1 MTALGDRLASGG
13 MWATTLALNG
23 FVALYGGA
31 WLGQLLTGQPYGGA
45 FLGLCNLL
53 AAVIIRAK
61 EKPSLSRRVHA
72 LVRDASPYSSVLVL
86 LVVFSLAEA
95 AAFFIFTTA
104 ARWLL

>member
-1 MTALGDRLASGG
+1 MTALMDRLASGS
-13 MWATTLALNG
+13 MWVSLLAVNG

-31 WLGQLLTGQPYGGA
+31 WLGQLLTGQPSIGA
-45 FLGLCNLL
+45 ALGLCNLL

-72 LVRDASPYSSVLVL
+72 LVRDASPYSSILVL
-86 LVVFSLAEA
+86 LVVFSLTEA
-95 AAFFIFTTA
+95 AAFFLVVTA